1 MQRCKPETV
10 TSQNTLWRKKSSQTL
25 ALTVA
30 LFSSSLR
37 IARRSI
43 LHRNCQQ
50 KAPTRDT
57 QNSPHTAKKFPA
69 HSELQNWKC
78 SSSTVRD
85 NLWSTGFDIR
95 LSEEKISTQEQQQQQ
110 NVRRTSLVYQ
120 VIEGTAWRR
129 QCTASSLSSRCSC
142 TQCHWPHAIAHTGN
156 STSLL
161 LLSPLLSPPLLVS
174 RANLQQSPQ
183 AWATTKLQILLHTF
197 FCLRCCLSSNSS
209 HPFCLVGCLF
219 VWCSHSIS

>member
-1 MQRCKPETV
+1 
-10 TSQNTLWRKKSSQTL
+10 
-25 ALTVA
+25 
-30 LFSSSLR
+30 
-37 IARRSI
+37 
-43 LHRNCQQ
+43 
-50 KAPTRDT
+50 
-57 QNSPHTAKKFPA
+57 
-69 HSELQNWKC
+69 
-78 SSSTVRD
+78 
-85 NLWSTGFDIR
+85 
-95 LSEEKISTQEQQQQQ
+95 
-110 NVRRTSLVYQ
+110 VRRTSLVYQ